1 MSAIANA
8 LNPNQGFD
16 NRRTSRGMDMDRLK
30 EEGLPIAS
38 SITQAD
44 KQQHAGAVKRR
55 QINRAKARPIQDDLT
70 ITKAGFSPDQGTQ
83 TFKDLGQ
90 TKMAAA
96 SQLQGALTGN
106 ALDLGQEAFK
116 RGLDVAQN
124 REVFDVYLPYM
135 QNREA
140 IRDGLDNTLLDNQ
153 QRLQDAYADIQNQQL
168 SNYYNM
174 AGGMFGGMTDMAGGM
189 MGGFDPMGGMG
200 GFNPMGGGGG
210 FDPMAGGGYGNI

>member
-1 MSAIANA
+1 MSALANA
-8 LNPNQGFD
+8 LNPSQGFD
-16 NRRTSRGMDMDRLK
+16 NRRTSRGMDMDKLK

-55 QINRAKARPIQDDLT
+55 QINRAKARPIRDDLT
-70 ITKAGFSPDQGTQ
+70 ITKAGFTPDQGTEI
-83 TFKDLGQ
+83 FKDLGQ
-90 TKMAAA
+90 TKMAAE

-135 QNREA
+135 QNRQA
-140 IRDGLDNTLLDNQ
+140 IDDGLMNTMLDNQ
-153 QRLQDAYADIQNQQL
+153 QRLQDAYADIQNQQM

-174 AGGMFGGMTDMAGGM
+174 IGGMTGGMTGMMGGMMGGMGDMGGFGGMDPFGG
-189 MGGFDPMGGMG
+189 GGFDPMGG
-200 GFNPMGGGGG
+200 
-210 FDPMAGGGYGNI
+210 YGNI